1 MLNIA
6 LKEWA
11 VVTDLMREGTLSL
24 LLRKGGIH
32 ERGGVF
38 SLEHDRF
45 ALFPAWMHQRADGL
59 KAQYAHRVTSFGE
72 EPDEV
77 TFTAMGEQA
86 KVWQIT
92 SRAAFDELDDLHVWA
107 KPQIDMRFD
116 YKPERPLYLLAV
128 RVYALAQPKTVANHW
143 KYKGCRSWVELIEG
157 DEVDD
162 AGAKPVVDDAAFA
175 QLLTRVDA
183 ALA

>member
-38 SLEHDRF
+38 TLEHDRF
-45 ALFPAWMHQRADGL
+45 ALFPAWMHQRAEGL
-59 KAQYAHRVTSFGE
+59 KPAWADRVTAFGE
-72 EPDEV
+72 EPEEV

-86 KVWQIT
+86 RVWQIT
-92 SRAAFDELDDLHVWA
+92 SREAFDQLDDLHVWA
-107 KPQIDMRFD
+107 KPQIDMRFN

-128 RVYALAQPKTVANHW
+128 RVYALAQPKAVVNHW
-143 KYKGCRSWVELIEG
+143 KYKGCRSWVELLPG
-157 DEVDD
+157 DEVDER
-162 AGAKPVVDDAAFA
+162 GAQPVVDDASFA
-175 QLLTRVDA
+175 RLLERVDA